1 MPDQVDWRAIER
13 EAAPGRA
20 VGRLLR
26 DQREARGLSLA
37 EVEKSLRI
45 RRAHIE
51 AIEEGRFDK
60 LPGAAYIP
68 AFLRAYAAHV
78 DLDPEKVMTAYH
90 LSGPVPIKRPVA
102 LPADF
107 PIVEKRAPIGL
118 AVLTV
123 LLVVGAGYAV
133 WNYMPREQAIVAEKV
148 PPVPD
153 RLLAARPTE
162 KDSSPVAAQPAAA
175 STTAATVTGATATG
189 GTPAQET
196 RTVTGALPADVWPA
210 HRPAPAPAASAAGM
224 APAVVTAPAASTSG
238 AVTSGAATSAP
249 SAPALTPPP
258 VVVAVP
264 APPPQIVMTVPA
276 IGQAQAAQPPAP
288 IDPRAAVA
296 GQPAP
301 GQVPGQPPV
310 EEANARPTL
319 EAATPPPP
327 APVRVNTPIS
337 VRTNSWV
344 ELRGPNGDVLTQTY
358 VRAGESYVV
367 PAGIAYRITEAR

>member
-26 DQREARGLSLA
+26 DQREARGLSLS

-107 PIVEKRAPIGL
+107 PIVERRAPIGL

-162 KDSSPVAAQPAAA
+162 KEAAPVTAPSSPAAA
-175 STTAATVTGATATG
+175 STTTATP
-189 GTPAQET
+189 TPATPTQET
-196 RTVTGALPADVWPA
+196 RTITGALPADVWPA
-210 HRPAPAPAASAAGM
+210 HRPTPAPAASAAGM
-224 APAVVTAPAASTSG
+224 APAVVTAPPASTSG
-238 AVTSGAATSAP
+238 SATSGAATSVP

-288 IDPRAAVA
+288 VDPRAVLPGQPAA
-296 GQPAP
+296 GQPL
-301 GQVPGQPPV
+301 PGQPPV
-310 EEANARPTL
+310 EEANARPTTD
-319 EAATPPPP
+319 AATPPPP

-367 PAGIAYRITEAR
+367 PAGIAYRVTEAR

>member
-26 DQREARGLSLA
+26 DQREARGLSLS

-107 PIVEKRAPIGL
+107 PIVERRAPIGL

-162 KDSSPVAAQPAAA
+162 KEAAPVTAPSSPAAA
-175 STTAATVTGATATG
+175 STTTATP
-189 GTPAQET
+189 TPATPTQET
-196 RTVTGALPADVWPA
+196 RTITGALPADVWPA
-210 HRPAPAPAASAAGM
+210 HRPTPAPAASAAGM
-224 APAVVTAPAASTSG
+224 APAVVTAPPASTSG
-238 AVTSGAATSAP
+238 SATSGAATSVP

-310 EEANARPTL
+310 EEANARPTTD
-319 EAATPPPP
+319 AATPPPP

-367 PAGIAYRITEAR
+367 PAGIAYRVTEAR